1 MHCVYNV
8 HNGFFRKNFNYKHIG
23 VKAMTISAKQK
34 ERIINLCQH
43 LKDETQKS
51 LKVMTDPELA
61 QKAHLDAAQAFKKT
75 HAAYILAMNAYL
87 NLSRWSH
94 PRLRHRDSVE
104 KALGTLLTQARLIT
118 DIKDENTLAINSQLE
133 LKQYLNSNAS
143 DSVAIEGIKRN
154 ADAKPG
160 KQLSSLL
167 MEYTDYQLPS
177 KKAGK
182 KHHHHQDTTAPTNNT
197 TQPKQ
202 RPQRLK
208 RKVSEPEENAG
219 NNPSLKGKIGA
230 TIKRKASEAETMIKK
245 KSNDALAFLHLPSP
259 DEKQKTSRLGK
270 VRMQAK
276 AKATS
281 TIYRKP
287 SNEKALRVLGIT
299 DVFDDPLSA
308 STSTL
313 PRTPIKGSEARHR
326 HQEHQ
331 IIKSQEIIKSQDDSS
346 NSNFETIA
354 LSSGGTPQKSST
366 PPSSGEVQRRRHG
379 EKSSDM
385 SSGSPHSPRFWQKKR
400 TARQNIDRDSRSYSS
415 TSLPRVVKK

>member
-1 MHCVYNV
+1 
-8 HNGFFRKNFNYKHIG
+8 
-23 VKAMTISAKQK
+23 MTISPKQK
-34 ERIINLCQH
+34 ESIINLCKY
-43 LKDETQKS
+43 LKDDTSKS
-51 LKVMTDPELA
+51 LRVMTIPELA
-61 QKAHLDAAQAFKKT
+61 EKAHSEAAEAFKKT
-75 HAAYILAMNAYL
+75 YAAYILAMHAYL
-87 NLSRWSH
+87 ELS
-94 PRLRHRDSVE
+94 RLRHPNLRHRKSVQD
-104 KALGTLLTQARLIT
+104 ALDTLLLEAKLLI
-118 DIKDENTLAINSQLE
+118 NTEDSNFTAANSQPE
-133 LKQYLNSNAS
+133 LKKHLSSEVTNHKI
-143 DSVAIEGIKRN
+143 VEGVKRN

-160 KQLSSLL
+160 KHLSSLL
-167 MEYTDYQLPS
+167 VEHTNYEVPS
-177 KKAGK
+177 KKAGR
-182 KHHHHQDTTAPTNNT
+182 KHHHQNTTTPTHAP
-197 TQPKQ
+197 TQPKT
-202 RPQRLK
+202 RHERLK
-208 RKVSEPEENAG
+208 RKVSEPEENAD
-219 NNPSLKGKIGA
+219 NTTPSLKGKIGA
-230 TIKRKASEAETMIKK
+230 TIKRKASEAETMIRK
-245 KSNDALAFLHLPSP
+245 KSGDALAFLHLPSP

-299 DVFDDPLSA
+299 DVFDDPLSV

-346 NSNFETIA
+346 NSNFETVA

-379 EKSSDM
+379 EKGSDM

-400 TARQNIDRDSRSYSS
+400 TTRQNIDRDSRSYSS